1 MRLLSFFALTPLL
14 VPFASAINNG
24 TVLNSDIDSFVAKI
38 LSEWNSPAGVA
49 VAVVRKDGKGGWVLE
64 TKGYGNAKA
73 DGTKVTPDTM
83 FSIGSESKFFDI
95 VATGLLISN
104 KSLPTPISWST
115 KIASVIPE
123 WGLMDPVASAG
134 STIVDLMSHRTG
146 LPRHD
151 LTLSFGD
158 TTLAI
163 IKRLKYLKP
172 SSEFRQEFQYNN
184 LMYTV
189 LSYLPTVLHPSK
201 PSLAQYVQDNILNPL
216 GMNASTYSY
225 AFANSTGKLATG
237 FAREGNSTT
246 NPLLPAVTH
255 ALPYW
260 LPIGGSDGNF
270 LSGPGGVISTITDVA
285 AWLKMLLSNG
295 VNTETNTT
303 VVPASVLE
311 MVTSGITVFP
321 FVDDSFPELSVSN
334 YGGGQYKSN
343 YRGHDLIEHGGD
355 VTGFHSVFTRFP
367 FDGAAVGVI
376 INDDLSYIRDII
388 RYRIMDELFELAPVD
403 WNTRRASPLS
413 PFKQTASGTAEVI
426 ASLVSTPR
434 AANATPPTGGFAS
447 LVGNYTNPGYTD
459 VEMCLIFPAP
469 ASASD
474 ACTKLAQTLNT
485 SYPQLV
491 DSAVPTLA
499 FTWNQVGSKYNML
512 THFEGNLFN
521 FTGWTGYPTGNA
533 SRPVWPY
540 DAGFSSTHIEFGVGG
555 FGLTGGL
562 WGAGDGIPDP
572 QGESIAERAEVWFNA
587 TSASARAGQTGRR

>member
-1 MRLLSFFALTPLL
+1 MHLLSFFALTPLL
-14 VPFASAINNG
+14 VPFASAVNNG

-49 VAVVRKDGKGGWVLE
+49 VTVVRKDGKGGWVLE

-115 KIASVIPE
+115 KMASVIPE

-134 STIVDLMSHRTG
+134 SSIMDLMSHRTG
-146 LPRHD
+146 MPRHD
-151 LTLSFGD
+151 LSLSFGD
-158 TTLAI
+158 TPLAI
-163 IKRLKYLKP
+163 IKRLKHLKP
-172 SSEFRQEFQYNN
+172 SSEFRQGFQYNN

-201 PSLAQYVQDNILNPL
+201 PSLAQYVKDNIFNPL

-225 AFANSTGKLATG
+225 AFANSTGNLANG

-255 ALPYW
+255 ALPFW

-303 VVPASVLE
+303 VVPASVLK
-311 MVTSGITVFP
+311 MVTSGITVYP
-321 FVDDSFPELSVSN
+321 FLDDSFPEQSVAT
-334 YGGGQYKSN
+334 YGGGQLKSN
-343 YRGHDLIEHGGD
+343 YRGHDFIEHGGD
-355 VTGFHSVFTRFP
+355 VTGFHSAFTRFP
-367 FDGAAVGVI
+367 NDGAAVGVI

-388 RYRIMDELFELAPVD
+388 RYRLMDELFELAP
-403 WNTRRASPLS
+403 
-413 PFKQTASGTAEVI
+413 KASGTAKVR

-447 LVGNYTNPGYTD
+447 LVGNYNNAGYTD
-459 VEMCLIFPAP
+459 LEMCLIFPAP
-469 ASASD
+469 ASASES
-474 ACTKLAQTLNT
+474 CTELAQTLNT

-499 FTWNQVGSKYNML
+499 FTWDQVGSKYNML

-521 FTGWTGYPTGNA
+521 FTGWIEYPTGNA

-540 DAGFSSTHIEFGVGG
+540 DAGFSSTHIEFGAGG
-555 FGLTGGL
+555 FGLTGGV
-562 WGAGDGIPDP
+562 WGAGGGLPDP

-587 TSASARAGQTGRR
+587 TSASARTGQTAS